1 MQPGS
6 PASGT
11 LRKRSSCKS
20 PFATQTSVLP
30 QVLAL
35 THSQSPTLNARPIV
49 RAIKQACRRGVEVI
63 LLLDLGFNDKGES
76 IPFQGGT
83 NEEVVD
89 RLYKTLGKEKKEQH
103 LKVYWYTGKDQVRP
117 LNAVKKQRNCHIKFA
132 AYDDEVLIIGNG
144 NQDSQ
149 SWFHSQEVNV
159 MVDSKVCFLSF
170 TKLACQFVAASWER
184 S

>member
-1 MQPGS
+1 M
-6 PASGT
+6 
-11 LRKRSSCKS
+11 
-20 PFATQTSVLP
+20 
-30 QVLAL
+30 
-35 THSQSPTLNARPIV
+35 
-49 RAIKQACRRGVEVI
+49 RAIKQACRRGVEVV

-89 RLYKTLGKEKKEQH
+89 RLYKALRKENKEQF

-159 MVDSKVCFLSF
+159 MVDSKVRPRP
-170 TKLACQFVAASWER
+170 ASASASMLGPPCHETEAQDADPDRRLWPR
-184 S
+184 